1 MASGPAPDWDADS
14 PILRSNLARVEDSI
28 RADAKARVK
37 PSLAAARAR
46 HVAMMKGLKVP
57 NPLFVGRF
65 RGEAGLEDSGVRVG
79 PLEGTH
85 PDLVAGELEEFESKL
100 LGTVA
105 ALDARYPI
113 ADSLD
118 LDGMDAVVELAAWAH
133 SQWVRIHPFGNGNGR
148 SARLWANLLLM
159 RYGMRPVLR
168 LRPRP
173 DTPYGNAGRAGMQG
187 NSAPMAVLIRSLHDA
202 SFAGQQIQGKKVA
215 KKVPRRVKTVR

>member
-1 MASGPAPDWDADS
+1 MASGPPPDWDADN

-37 PSLAAARAR
+37 PSFAAARAW
-46 HVAMMKGLKVP
+46 HVAMMKGLTVP

-65 RGEAGLEDSGVRVG
+65 RGEAGLEDIGVRVG
-79 PLEGTH
+79 PIEGIH
-85 PDLVAGELEEFESKL
+85 PDLVASELKEFESRL
-100 LGTVA
+100 QRTVA

-118 LDGMDAVVELAAWAH
+118 LDGTDAVIELAAWAH
-133 SQWVRIHPFGNGNGR
+133 SEWLRIHPFGNGNGR
-148 SARLWANLLLM
+148 SARIWANLLLM
-159 RYGMRPVLR
+159 RYGMRPILR

-173 DTPYGNAGRAGMQG
+173 DIPYGLAGRAGMQG

-202 SFAGQQIQGKKVA
+202 SFAGQPIQA
-215 KKVPRRVKTVR
+215 KKVTKNSKK